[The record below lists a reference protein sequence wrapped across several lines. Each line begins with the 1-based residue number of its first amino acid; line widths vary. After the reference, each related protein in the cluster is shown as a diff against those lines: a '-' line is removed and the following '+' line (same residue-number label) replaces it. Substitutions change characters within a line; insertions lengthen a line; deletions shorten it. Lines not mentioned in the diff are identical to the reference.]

1 MRILLVD
8 NYDSFT
14 WNLQHMLV
22 SAGVEVD
29 VVRNDAVNPHA
40 VVQFDGLILSPG
52 PGLPSEA
59 GQLMQIIPIAAAHQV
74 PTLGVCLGMQAI
86 AEHFGGTLRN
96 LDEVLHGQA
105 TQLTS
110 IQPVGIFEG
119 LSAPLQVG
127 HYHSWVIDDEE
138 LPKNLLVTARNAR
151 GLPMALT
158 HRHLPI
164 QAVQFHPESVLTPI
178 GKQLIRTW
186 IDHVKAFRDTHPIE
200 RTAIPVWRGPMEE
213 E

>member
-1 MRILLVD
+1 
-8 NYDSFT
+8 
-14 WNLQHMLV
+14 
-22 SAGVEVD
+22 
-29 VVRNDAVNPHA
+29 
-40 VVQFDGLILSPG
+40 
-52 PGLPSEA
+52 
-59 GQLMQIIPIAAAHQV
+59 MQIIPIAAAHQV

-96 LDEVLHGQA
+96 LYEVLHGQA

-138 LPKNLLVTARNAR
+138 LPKNLVITARNAG

-186 IDHVKAFRDTHPIE
+186 IDQVKVFRKSHPIE